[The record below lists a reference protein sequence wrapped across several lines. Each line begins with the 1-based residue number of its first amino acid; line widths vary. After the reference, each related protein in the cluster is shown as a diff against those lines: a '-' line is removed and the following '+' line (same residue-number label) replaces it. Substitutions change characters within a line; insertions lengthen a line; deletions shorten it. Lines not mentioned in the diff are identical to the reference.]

1 MMPIL
6 TAKGGEGQNFTGT
19 ASLFEPKFEPGYPPH
34 MISSIVLAAGT
45 STRMGEPKAL
55 LDWGGQTLIAYQ
67 VSQLRA
73 AGAEEV
79 IVVLGHR
86 SDDIHRKMR
95 DVDCR
100 VMLNA
105 RYHAGRAGSLR
116 IGAKAVSREADTI
129 VITNVDQPRP
139 AARIKALIA
148 AHDQKYAATR
158 ASHEGHPGHPI
169 VVSGWLRDELL
180 TASDENDGL
189 RGILR
194 NHASELNSM
203 DADALYLVDVN
214 TPEEYQE
221 ALKAFGL

>member
-1 MMPIL
+1 
-6 TAKGGEGQNFTGT
+6 
-19 ASLFEPKFEPGYPPH
+19 
-34 MISSIVLAAGT
+34 MISSIVLAAGM

-55 LDWGGQTLIAYQ
+55 LNWGGQPLIAYQ
-67 VSQLRA
+67 VHQLKA
-73 AGAEEV
+73 AGADEV

-86 SDDIHRKMR
+86 CDDIHRMMKGLP
-95 DVDCR
+95 CR

-105 RYHAGRAGSLR
+105 RFHAGRAGSLR
-116 IGAKAVSREADTI
+116 IAAKAVNREAETI

-139 AARIKALIA
+139 AERIQRLIA

-158 ASHEGHPGHPI
+158 ASFEGHSGHPV

-180 TASDENDGL
+180 GADDATDGL

-194 NHASELNSM
+194 KHTAELNSVEG
-203 DADALYLVDVN
+203 DALYVLDVN

-221 ALKAFGL
+221 ALTTFGLAG